1 MSMLLTNLLLWG
13 SIIWLPWLMYAMQ
26 KNEARPKKNIIVGV
40 TLPYEARGDSEVLAV
55 LATYKKELKKIT
67 WLSLLPAIPSLFI
80 KSFGLSMTVW
90 LTWVVV
96 ICFIPCIPYVRCNR
110 ALRRLKEA
118 RGWRRGQSRG
128 PVADLNAVAME
139 FKWLSPLLFLP
150 PFLVSL
156 IPLFMEP
163 EMWILWLILSLTVA
177 LFYVCYRY
185 LYRNRAEMVDGDT
198 ERTVVLTRIRRYHWG
213 KTWLIMAWATGIL
226 NPLIWL
232 TMDHIWW
239 SMAVFLV
246 YTIAVVWVAIGIE
259 FRVRGLQE
267 KLSAGSGRD
276 FYVDEDDNW
285 IWGMFY
291 YNPNDSHLLVNARVG
306 MNSTVNLAK
315 RSGQVI
321 AALLLVVLLICP
333 LTGLWLMNMERTPV
347 VVTVEDGYVLSSHVG
362 RKYAVAVE
370 EIKSAELLE
379 TLPPIR
385 RLSGTGMPDIKTGIW
400 SSEPW
405 GRFYCCINSEEG
417 PWLLIETEEGE
428 LYLLGGGEENAAE
441 QVFTQ
446 IKE

>member
-185 LYRNRAEMVDGDT
+185 LYRNRAEMVVGD
-198 ERTVVLTRIRRYHWG
+198 
-213 KTWLIMAWATGIL
+213 
-226 NPLIWL
+226 
-232 TMDHIWW
+232 
-239 SMAVFLV
+239 
-246 YTIAVVWVAIGIE
+246 
-259 FRVRGLQE
+259 
-267 KLSAGSGRD
+267 
-276 FYVDEDDNW
+276 
-285 IWGMFY
+285 
-291 YNPNDSHLLVNARVG
+291 
-306 MNSTVNLAK
+306 
-315 RSGQVI
+315 
-321 AALLLVVLLICP
+321 
-333 LTGLWLMNMERTPV
+333 
-347 VVTVEDGYVLSSHVG
+347 G
-362 RKYAVAVE
+362 RK
-370 EIKSAELLE
+370 L
-379 TLPPIR
+379 
-385 RLSGTGMPDIKTGIW
+385 
-400 SSEPW
+400 
-405 GRFYCCINSEEG
+405 
-417 PWLLIETEEGE
+417 
-428 LYLLGGGEENAAE
+428 
-441 QVFTQ
+441 
-446 IKE
+446 